1 MLAYRSFWGY
11 DLVLACQLHIANPNA
26 KLIEKK
32 EKKPDAEM
40 PFLKFMII
48 QTLSLKNVVYMS
60 EINSDI
66 FTWSEDLCTLLDKFQ
81 YKFISKDWRRRK
93 EKYVSRNFKLTGI
106 TFI

>member
-26 KLIEKK
+26 KLKEKK

-60 EINSDI
+60 EINSNI
-66 FTWSEDLCTLLDKFQ
+66 FT
-81 YKFISKDWRRRK
+81 
-93 EKYVSRNFKLTGI
+93 
-106 TFI
+106 